1 MKLYVVNLIKNGV
14 VQNLPIPLPH
24 QILRILHQFIG
35 ILLSHVRTIL
45 MHFPLNEPPN
55 IPRVYEH
62 NEGDKKGIK
71 SIHNRLLLYYA
82 VALCNTLV

>member
-1 MKLYVVNLIKNGV
+1 
-14 VQNLPIPLPH
+14 
-24 QILRILHQFIG
+24 
-35 ILLSHVRTIL
+35 

-55 IPRVYEH
+55 IPRVNEH

-82 VALCNTLV
+82 VVLCKYVSVSNSFDQNSHQGCCEEQAYRVFNHETSLG